1 METRDCS
8 SKKGI
13 QNSSLRW
20 FGHVVQ
26 MGDERTPKKRL
37 HTKMEEK
44 QPRATWIDQNR
55 KDIKLRGEYWE

>member
-1 METRDCS
+1 
-8 SKKGI
+8 
-13 QNSSLRW
+13 
-20 FGHVVQ
+20 